1 MSIKVQVFDPLYYRE
16 LVSFFNK
23 YKKKMKKLFFRLILN
38 KILKT
43 FSYFFIVLFIM
54 NLYNLI
60 FGSPILFDSMD
71 ITSINDINEEANN
84 TPKEN
89 YTKDDNSSRVYY
101 VRNETLFNK
110 TKRWF
115 YWRLFFN
122 RSDKYRSYDEFKRT
136 WNYNCSLR
144 RTLKIEFKN
153 FKASPVEYLKEDQN
167 NFTSRILEDNHNMN
181 IKMKTEYLNGFGWLK
196 KSQIDELARQGYE
209 VYNNEI
215 RKINK

>member
-1 MSIKVQVFDPLYYRE
+1 
-16 LVSFFNK
+16 
-23 YKKKMKKLFFRLILN
+23 
-38 KILKT
+38 
-43 FSYFFIVLFIM
+43 M